1 MWWSWGDL
9 NPRPQAF
16 FEQFYMCSR
25 LVWVS
30 LDVPRSGT
38 LHTRPATLRLT
49 GGQVARPPAS
59 R

>member
-1 MWWSWGDL
+1 L

-30 LDVPRSGT
+30 LDMPRSGT